1 MKKSILMIAVSAL
14 LVFST
19 ISCNKDEKT
28 GYDYL
33 TEPKNGWK
41 LTVAVSNPAYEMQ
54 DGTLVSDLITG
65 FLESCERDDI
75 MYFKTTEAQIIDP
88 GKDKQTTNEN
98 YECVER
104 SEKSLGN
111 WKLSNDE
118 GSFTSF
124 YLPYFPGDNLGSAN
138 AAKIVTLNENTL
150 TVNASIKDGTNNVIF
165 TLTYT
170 KQ

>member
-14 LVFST
+14 LVFCT
-19 ISCNKDEKT
+19 TSCKDDEKT

-41 LTVAVSNPAYEMQ
+41 LTVAVSNPAYEKA
-54 DGTLVSDLITG
+54 DGTMVSDLLTG
-65 FLESCERDDI
+65 FLESCEHDDI
-75 MYFKTTEAQIIDP
+75 MYFKTTDAQIVDP
-88 GKDKQTTNEN
+88 GKDKQTTNDN
-98 YECVER
+98 FDCVER

-111 WKLSNDE
+111 WQLSSDE
-118 GSFTSF
+118 KSFTSF
-124 YLPYFPGDNLGSAN
+124 YLPYFPGDNLGKEGV
-138 AAKIVTLNENTL
+138 AKIVTLNENTL
-150 TVNASIKDGTNNVIF
+150 TVNAGINDGDNDVTF